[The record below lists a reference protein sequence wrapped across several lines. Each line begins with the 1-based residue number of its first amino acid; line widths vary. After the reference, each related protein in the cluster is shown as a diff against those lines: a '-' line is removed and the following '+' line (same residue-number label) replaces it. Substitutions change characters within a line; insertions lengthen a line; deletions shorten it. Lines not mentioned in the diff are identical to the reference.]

1 MKSKNS
7 MKRRLRLTEN
17 ALRNMVMEA
26 TRRVLIEA
34 KKKEVEKKIEDMD
47 LDELMGMFSMDPRKS
62 PLFNHP
68 EIDDYLETGKLPG
81 KGKRG
86 RRSGR

>member
-1 MKSKNS
+1 MKLKNN
-7 MKRRLRLTEN
+7 MKRRLRLTES
-17 ALRNMVMEA
+17 ALKNMVMEA

-34 KKKEVEKKIEDMD
+34 KKKEIEDMD
-47 LDELMGMFSMDPRKS
+47 LDELMGMFTMDPRKS

-68 EIDDYLETGKLPG
+68 EVDDYIETGKLPG

>member
-1 MKSKNS
+1 MKRKNN
-7 MKRRLRLTEN
+7 MKRRLKLTEN

-34 KKKEVEKKIEDMD
+34 KKKEIEDMD
-47 LDELMGMFSMDPRKS
+47 LDELMGMFTMDPRKS

-68 EIDDYLETGKLPG
+68 EVDDYINTGKLPG

>member
-1 MKSKNS
+1 MKFKNN

-17 ALRNMVMEA
+17 TLRNMVMEA

-34 KKKEVEKKIEDMD
+34 KKKEIEDMD
-47 LDELMGMFSMDPRKS
+47 LDELMGMFRMDPRKS

-86 RRSGR
+86 RKSGK

>member
-1 MKSKNS
+1 M
-7 MKRRLRLTEN
+7 
-17 ALRNMVMEA
+17 
-26 TRRVLIEA
+26 
-34 KKKEVEKKIEDMD
+34 KEVEKKIEDMD

>member
-1 MKSKNS
+1 
-7 MKRRLRLTEN
+7 MKRRLRLTES

-34 KKKEVEKKIEDMD
+34 KKKEVEKEIEDMD
-47 LDELMGMFSMDPRKS
+47 LDELMGMFRMDPRKS

-68 EIDDYLETGKLPG
+68 EVDDYLETGKLPG
-81 KGKRG
+81 KGKRS
-86 RRSGR
+86 RKSGR

>member
-1 MKSKNS
+1 MKLKNN

-34 KKKEVEKKIEDMD
+34 KKKEIEDMD
-47 LDELMGMFSMDPRKS
+47 LDELMGMFTMDPRKS

-68 EIDDYLETGKLPG
+68 EVDDYIETGKLPG